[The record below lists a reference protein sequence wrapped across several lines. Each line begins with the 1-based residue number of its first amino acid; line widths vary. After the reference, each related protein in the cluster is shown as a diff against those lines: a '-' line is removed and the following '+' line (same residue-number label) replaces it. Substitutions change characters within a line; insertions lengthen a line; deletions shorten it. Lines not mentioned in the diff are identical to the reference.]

1 MECTQGWSAAA
12 GRGNSMNFHWNC
24 WDLFGI
30 FPLFPG
36 PKRRCRGKNWILIG
50 FIWDLGW
57 FWGENPFQEG
67 KFRSGIPALGFGG
80 FLFLIW
86 AFLLLILGGF
96 IPHFWGFHSWFWF
109 FFTPDFGVFTP
120 ILIPFFLL
128 LFPPGFGWKTPKF
141 GSEKQEIIEKKR
153 GEFGLPTSVFL
164 IKLGLKPLLI
174 TPRWARV

>member
-36 PKRRCRGKNWILIG
+36 PKRCCRVENWILIG

-57 FWGENPFQEG
+57 FWGKNPFQEG
-67 KFRSGIPALGFGG
+67 KFRPGIPALGFEG

-86 AFLLLILGGF
+86 AFLLLILGVLFLIFGVF
-96 IPHFWGFHSWFWF
+96 A
-109 FFTPDFGVFTP
+109 PDFGGFTP
-120 ILIPFFLL
+120 ILIPFSLL
-128 LFPPGFGWKTPKF
+128 LFPPGFGCKTPKF
-141 GSEKQEIIEKKR
+141 GSEKQEIIEKKK

-174 TPRWARV
+174 TPR